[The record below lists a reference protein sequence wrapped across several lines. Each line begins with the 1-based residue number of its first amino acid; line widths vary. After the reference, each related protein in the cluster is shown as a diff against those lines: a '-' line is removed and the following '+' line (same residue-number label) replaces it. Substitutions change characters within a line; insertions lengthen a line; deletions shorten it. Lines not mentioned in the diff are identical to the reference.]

1 MPAEGRKIL
10 TSWSTFFSISSCG
23 DGWSQ
28 PSERSSLPAKHGR
41 SSTVTALNQLDKP
54 LWGTPNGPTNR
65 HAIAVSEVR
74 TRSGIYDQPTPWPP
88 GITTASAFQRPS
100 IRFAAAVRAVCCGGG
115 STRSSSCPN
124 PPPPP
129 HAHTRTPLG
138 GFSRPTRPPAP
149 FKAHPPLCCVS
160 NRSPRSPASA
170 AARTTRPH
178 FRIRGPAPHCKNR
191 PRAHRL
197 TENSSATADVLLD
210 ETENQK
216 ITRPPRAPSAQRRQ
230 RASAVHAKEAPRST
244 ESAAPAEAARH
255 TSRQCNLHCID
266 LALSSSE
273 SSPP

>member
-1 MPAEGRKIL
+1 MPSPFQKSELAPAY
-10 TSWSTFFSISSCG
+10 TISRRHGPQASRPPPHFNVRR
-23 DGWSQ
+23 SVLQQ
-28 PSERSSLPAKHGR
+28 PSA
-41 SSTVTALNQLDKP
+41 
-54 LWGTPNGPTNR
+54 
-65 HAIAVSEVR
+65 
-74 TRSGIYDQPTPWPP
+74 
-88 GITTASAFQRPS
+88 PS
-100 IRFAAAVRAVCCGGG
+100 AAAEARRVPPPA
-115 STRSSSCPN
+115 PI
-124 PPPPP
+124 PPPP

-178 FRIRGPAPHCKNR
+178 FRIRGPAPHCENR

-216 ITRPPRAPSAQRRQ
+216 IARPPRAASAQRRQ

-273 SSPP
+273 SSPT